1 MHAKEVINKCYEKS
15 FILQGHSSCM
25 TLFTIAEGIRT
36 CTSCPL
42 YKERTLTVPGSG
54 PDNAK
59 IMIIGE
65 GPGQEEDRQGLPFIG
80 RSGKLLTEVLTESG
94 LDREE
99 FFITNTVKCRPPG
112 NRNPLP
118 TEMSTCKDLWL
129 GKQIELINPDI
140 IVLLGNMALNSV
152 LGRTGV
158 TSLRGKVI
166 ELENQSYFPTLHP
179 SAALRF
185 VKFKDMMKEDF
196 LKLKVIIAGKKSQSK
211 LGQF

>member
-1 MHAKEVINKCYEKS
+1 
-15 FILQGHSSCM
+15 M
-25 TLFTIAEGIRT
+25 TLFELAEQIRT
-36 CTSCPL
+36 CTACPL
-42 YKERTLTVPGSG
+42 FKERTLTVPGSG
-54 PDNAK
+54 PENAK

-99 FFITNTVKCRPPG
+99 FFITNTVKCRPPD
-112 NRNPLP
+112 NRNPLAE
-118 TEMSTCKDLWL
+118 EMSTCKSLWL
-129 GKQIELINPDI
+129 DKQIELINPNI

-158 TSLRGKVI
+158 TSLRGKTI
-166 ELENQSYFPTLHP
+166 QHEGRTYFPTLHP

-196 LKLKVIIAGKKSQSK
+196 KKLKEIIEGKKSQRK
-211 LGQF
+211 LGQY